1 MEILGPAGE
10 SLRLAEHYR
19 RLTDEE
25 LLALASR
32 REELTELAQQ
42 ALAQE
47 ISTRKLNVAPAGPP
61 VASRPAPPP
70 DSDKLD
76 FKDKRDF
83 DKEDEYAEERRLVEI
98 GTLWIE
104 ADARRLQT
112 VLNAW
117 GIPFYIGP
125 EKATSVDDVTSIFA
139 EGIPVQVMQIG
150 VPWAR
155 EAMRNCFPHDQP
167 PEPELEDAGDVAVHC
182 PKCHSEEVVFDD
194 LVEQAAGA
202 EAKYR
207 WTCDACGYEWE
218 DSGVETK

>member
-25 LLALASR
+25 LLALATR

-42 ALAQE
+42 ALEQE
-47 ISTRKLNVAPAGPP
+47 ISTRKLSAPSAGPP
-61 VASRPAPPP
+61 VATRPAPPP
-70 DSDKLD
+70 DFDKP
-76 FKDKRDF
+76 DF
-83 DKEDEYAEERRLVEI
+83 DKEDEYAEERRLVEV
-98 GTLWIE
+98 GTVWSE

-112 VLNAW
+112 LLNAW

-139 EGIPVQVMQIG
+139 EGIPMQVMQIG

-155 EAMRNCFPHDQP
+155 EAMRNYFPQDQP
-167 PEPELEDAGDVAVHC
+167 AEPELEDAGDVAVHC

-194 LVEQAAGA
+194 LVEQTAGA

>member
-19 RLTDEE
+19 QLTDEE

-32 REELTELAQQ
+32 REELTEMAQQ

-47 ISTRKLNVAPAGPP
+47 ISTRKLRVAPSA
-61 VASRPAPPP
+61 ATRPAPPP
-70 DSDKLD
+70 
-76 FKDKRDF
+76 DF
-83 DKEDEYAEERRLVEI
+83 DKEDEYAEERRPVEI
-98 GTLWIE
+98 GMLWSE

-139 EGIPVQVMQIG
+139 DGIPVRVMQIG

-155 EAMRNCFPHDQP
+155 EATRN
-167 PEPELEDAGDVAVHC
+167 
-182 PKCHSEEVVFDD
+182 
-194 LVEQAAGA
+194 
-202 EAKYR
+202 Y
-207 WTCDACGYEWE
+207 
-218 DSGVETK
+218 